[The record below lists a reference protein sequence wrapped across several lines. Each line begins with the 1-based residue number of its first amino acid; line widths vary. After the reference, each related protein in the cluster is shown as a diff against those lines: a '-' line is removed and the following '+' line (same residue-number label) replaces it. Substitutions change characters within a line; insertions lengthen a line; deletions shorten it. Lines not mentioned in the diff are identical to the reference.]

1 MGERKREWSVV
12 SDEEEV
18 AMAASPLYVTRW
30 LRTGSPAGGRARR
43 WPDRQPPPRRFA
55 RRKSEGGLEEEE
67 EEVETA
73 GGWCTMW
80 MWYCAETWRDQ
91 VPAFG
96 WVLVIGRGTGGRPG
110 LGTKKRVD
118 VEERRN
124 LRGCGTPRADNIHI
138 PGDQGWPRVPALPIV
153 FFYRQVV
160 VAKNK
165 VSPYKSEADR

>member
-18 AMAASPLYVTRW
+18 AMAACPPYVTRW

-96 WVLVIGRGTGGRPG
+96 WVPRDRAGHRGPAGPR
-110 LGTKKRVD
+110 D
-118 VEERRN
+118 EEKS
-124 LRGCGTPRADNIHI
+124 GCGRTPEFERLRNSQS
-138 PGDQGWPRVPALPIV
+138 G
-153 FFYRQVV
+153 
-160 VAKNK
+160 
-165 VSPYKSEADR
+165 

>member
-1 MGERKREWSVV
+1 
-12 SDEEEV
+12 
-18 AMAASPLYVTRW
+18 MAACPPYVTRW

-67 EEVETA
+67 RVETA
-73 GGWCTMW
+73 GGGGSPSGCGIVRRRGATR
-80 MWYCAETWRDQ
+80 CQRSD
-91 VPAFG
+91 G
-96 WVLVIGRGTGGRPG
+96 CLVIGRATGGRPG